1 MVEACLARAAEVGM
15 ALVMVAETLV
25 GDMAKVTAVEG
36 EGERVVVVVE
46 ETVAEKASVGLGE
59 EVVKMAWAAKVEVEE
74 VREAVVG
81 MEGTVAQVGMAAGDM
96 VEAVKAS

>member
-36 EGERVVVVVE
+36 EG
-46 ETVAEKASVGLGE
+46 GD
-59 EVVKMAWAAKVEVEE
+59 AA
-74 VREAVVG
+74 
-81 MEGTVAQVGMAAGDM
+81 
-96 VEAVKAS
+96 VEAPLVTVTAYEMESGYVR